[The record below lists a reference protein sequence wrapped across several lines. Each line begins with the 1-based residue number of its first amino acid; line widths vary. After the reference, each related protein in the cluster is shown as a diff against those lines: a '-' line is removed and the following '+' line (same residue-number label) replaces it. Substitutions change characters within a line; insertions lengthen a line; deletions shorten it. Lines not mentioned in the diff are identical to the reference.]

1 MFAKTTRD
9 RIVNWKQRTKELL
22 AERGMSQSDLSRK
35 LGVTRATISL
45 WLGESSS
52 YTDYNVSKIQ
62 YKIAAALDVPKEYL
76 AKGSDRNKP
85 QGRGVPVLGYEAVGE
100 WLEEN
105 VCDDNTPLM
114 YCPILC
120 SPMTYAMN
128 VRGSAMD
135 SQGRSGASFPAGS
148 TIYVDPKPPL
158 KEGNICVLE
167 DKEILLGIYERVNG
181 QDTVVFLNP
190 NSPRLQVE
198 SLKYHGTV
206 IGIFST
212 VKPH

>member
-1 MFAKTTRD
+1 M
-9 RIVNWKQRTKELL
+9 NWKQRTKELL
-22 AERGMSQSDLSRK
+22 AERGMSQSDLSRA

-45 WLGESSS
+45 WLGDSSN
-52 YTDYNVSKIQ
+52 YTDYNVAKIQ

-76 AKGSDRNKP
+76 AKGSDINKP
-85 QGRGVPVLGYEAVGE
+85 EGRGVPVLSYEAINR
-100 WLEEN
+100 WMDEN
-105 VCDDNTPLM
+105 VCHENTTLM
-114 YCPILC
+114 FCPVPC
-120 SPMTYAMN
+120 SPMSYALE

-135 SQGRSGASFPAGS
+135 SQGRSGATFPTGS
-148 TIYVDPKPPL
+148 MIYVDPKLPM

-167 DKEILLGIYERVNG
+167 DKEIMLGIYERVNG

-206 IGIFST
+206 IGTFT
-212 VKPH
+212 MVKQY

>member
-1 MFAKTTRD
+1 M
-9 RIVNWKQRTKELL
+9 NWKQRTKELL
-22 AERGMSQSDLSRK
+22 AERGMSQSDLSRA

-52 YTDYNVSKIQ
+52 YTDYNVAKIQ

-76 AKGSDRNKP
+76 AKGHDRNKP
-85 QGRGVPVLGYEAVGE
+85 LGRGVPVLSYEAINH
-100 WLEEN
+100 WTDEN
-105 VCDDNTPLM
+105 VCDDNTTLM
-114 YCPILC
+114 FCPVHC
-120 SPMTYAMN
+120 SPLSYALE

-135 SQGRSGASFPAGS
+135 SQGRSGASFPSGS
-148 TIYVDPKPPL
+148 MIYVDPKLPM

-167 DKEILLGIYERVNG
+167 DKEIMLGIYERVNG

-198 SLKYHGTV
+198 NLKYHGTV
-206 IGIFST
+206 IGTFT
-212 VKPH
+212 MVRQY